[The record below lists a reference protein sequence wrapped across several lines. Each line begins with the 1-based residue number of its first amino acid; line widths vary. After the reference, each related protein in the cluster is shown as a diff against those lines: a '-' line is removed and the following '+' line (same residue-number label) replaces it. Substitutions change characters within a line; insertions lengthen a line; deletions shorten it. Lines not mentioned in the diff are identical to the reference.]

1 MKRKIKIG
9 RRQYKVKQVNHIKP
23 LHRKSKGV
31 TVGMIKPNK
40 KEILIKRVGKIIDK
54 QTLFHELAH
63 GMMVELIDGAC
74 RGNKKAKSKR
84 NKARFLSYANMFCKL
99 NTDEGFIEYFGGLL
113 NKTFKLK

>member
-23 LHRKSKGV
+23 LHRKSKRV

-63 GMMVELIDGAC
+63 GMMVELTDGAY
-74 RGNKKAKSKR
+74 RAGKKAKKPTNKKQFMRYAR
-84 NKARFLSYANMFCKL
+84 NFHKL
-99 NTDEGFIEYFGGLL
+99 NCDEGFIEYFGKLL
-113 NKTFKLK
+113 NNTFKLK